1 LGADGLSCSIV
12 VRAPRA
18 AVRIRPTTIH
28 LQKWIAAGIALV
40 LLALGLTV
48 AARRTPLRRREAA
61 LRPGSAPAP
70 GPASEISRLPIEQWT
85 PRFIELERAGEWGTL
100 ATQLDALRD
109 AHPDLYHASR
119 LGYLHG
125 RALLEAARLG
135 DAATALEPFLVPGHP
150 LRDLALHYRAQIVEE
165 QGHDDEAA
173 RLREELVFQ
182 YPQATWRDG
191 AITDLAV
198 HIQAHGTVAQMEEF
212 AKRLA
217 PTVDAARRRDLEAR
231 RVEMLQT
238 SGDAAPAVAFGIRLL
253 KEELAD
259 DPAERV
265 ARALDHPELVKR
277 MKPDEWMLL
286 GESLRNHRHYDRA
299 IEVLGKALDRLPAR
313 RDDLLFALGRA
324 HFGAERYAEA
334 EKLYLRG
341 AAQARTDETRAT
353 FYYHAS
359 RAAQLL
365 GDDTRAEQEMTQAI
379 KAAGPGKPARKPA
392 RRPAKRAQM
401 SRLPENLDARIV
413 PVALVRRT
421 PRARKPTRRRKSP
434 PAARAG
440 PPSPITSLS
449 PGASALVQRL
459 RTRLAQKRY
468 AEAEA
473 DLRYAVQRFPREAAA
488 DATIAYG
495 VALVAAGRSADAL
508 TALQA
513 VAHPSDRYVASEVD
527 YWQARAHEASAP
539 AQALGEYLQVL
550 RAPVP
555 THFAYFARRR
565 VADATLA
572 PRLAEELKPRVAEI
586 ERLLAAGDFDA
597 AREVQTD
604 VVLLGPATD
613 RAREVEKLRGIYEK
627 LPRYREVLELKPYDF
642 PRFPLPTPPT
652 PENAPAGTPTPG
664 AEPQRL
670 DLLLAM
676 GLFDDAIDLV
686 PVRWGLSPPAAAL
699 TRSLALHLGAAP
711 RGSIY
716 AAEVL
721 MRSVPDDFVPEL
733 LPRTVR
739 ELLYPRY
746 FYDRIVAEAKKH
758 GADPRLVLSVMRE
771 ESRFDP
777 RAKSA
782 AAARGLLQFII
793 ATARDVG
800 RTLGLVDVNSE
811 DLYDPAIVIQLGAKY
826 VADLSKQF
834 EGDPYRTAAAYN
846 AGPNQVK
853 LWWRLSPEPRPDALF
868 SSISFDETKNYV
880 RKVLNSYERYGEIY
894 EQSGP
899 AGGLRLEP

>member
-1 LGADGLSCSIV
+1 M
-12 VRAPRA
+12 RAGGFF
-18 AVRIRPTTIH
+18 RPLFTPPYFPI
-28 LQKWIAAGIALV
+28 IAAGIALV

-48 AARRTPLRRREAA
+48 AARRAPLRRREPAP
-61 LRPGSAPAP
+61 LPGSARGQAQAP
-70 GPASEISRLPIEQWT
+70 EVSQLPVEQWT
-85 PRFIELERAGEWGTL
+85 PRFIELERAGEWKAL
-100 ATQLDALRD
+100 ASQLDAVRD
-109 AHPDLYHASR
+109 AHPDLYEASR

-125 RALLEAARLG
+125 RALLEAARLA
-135 DAATALEPFLVPGHP
+135 DAAKVLEPFLAPGHP
-150 LRDLALHYRAQIVEE
+150 LRDLALHYRAQIAEE
-165 QGHDDEAA
+165 QGRDDEAA
-173 RLREELVFQ
+173 RLREELVFE
-182 YPQATWRDG
+182 YPQATWRDS
-191 AITDLAV
+191 AITDVAG
-198 HIQAHGTVAQMEEF
+198 HIQARGTAAQMEEF

-231 RVEMLQT
+231 RVEMLQAA
-238 SGDAAPAVAFGIRLL
+238 GDAAPAVALGIRLL

-286 GESLRNHRHYDRA
+286 GESLRSHRHYDPA
-299 IEVLGKALDRLPAR
+299 IGVLSKALDRLPAR

-334 EKLYLRG
+334 EKLYLKGAAEARG
-341 AAQARTDETRAT
+341 AETKAT

-365 GDDTRAEQEMTQAI
+365 GDDGRAEQEMTQAI
-379 KAAGPGKPARKPA
+379 KAAGPGPPARKPA
-392 RRPAKRAQM
+392 RRPARRAQM
-401 SRLPENLDARIV
+401 SPLPDARIV
-413 PVALVRRT
+413 PVALVRKT
-421 PRARKPTRRRKSP
+421 PRAKKATRRGKKST
-434 PAARAG
+434 AARAG
-440 PPSPITSLS
+440 PPSPIISLS

-459 RTRLAQKRY
+459 RTRLAQKRS

-495 VALVAAGRSADAL
+495 VALLAAGRNAEAL

-513 VAHPSDRYVASEVD
+513 VTHPSDRYVASEVD

-565 VADATLA
+565 VAGPALA
-572 PRLAEELKPRVAEI
+572 PRLAEELKPRVAEVD
-586 ERLLAAGDFDA
+586 RLLAAGDFDA

-613 RAREVEKLRGIYEK
+613 RAREIGKLRGIYEK
-627 LPRYREVLELKPYDF
+627 LPRYREVLELKPYDL
-642 PRFPLPTPPT
+642 PRFPLPTPA
-652 PENAPAGTPTPG
+652 PENAPTSSPLPA
-664 AEPQRL
+664 AEPHRL

-733 LPRTVR
+733 LPRIIR

-746 FYDRIVAEAKKH
+746 FYDLIVAEAKKH

-793 ATARDVG
+793 TTARDVG
-800 RTLGLVDVNSE
+800 RSLGLVDVNSE

-826 VADLSKQF
+826 VADLSKRF
-834 EGDPYRTAAAYN
+834 DGDPYRTAAAYN

-853 LWWRLSPEPRPDALF
+853 LWSRLSPEPRPDALF

-880 RKVLNSYERYGEIY
+880 RKVLNSYERYAEIY
-894 EQSGP
+894 EQAGP
-899 AGGLRLEP
+899 TGGLRLEP

>member
-1 LGADGLSCSIV
+1 M
-12 VRAPRA
+12 
-18 AVRIRPTTIH
+18 
-28 LQKWIAAGIALV
+28 QKWIAAAIAVV

-61 LRPGSAPAP
+61 PLPGSAPAP
-70 GPASEISRLPIEQWT
+70 VQASEISRLPIEQWT
-85 PRFIELERAGEWGTL
+85 PRFIELERAGEWKAL
-100 ATQLDALRD
+100 ATQLDAVRD
-109 AHPDLYHASR
+109 AHPDLYDASR

-135 DAATALEPFLVPGHP
+135 DAAKALEPFLAPGHP
-150 LRDLALHYRAQIVEE
+150 LRDLALHYRAQIAEE

-182 YPQATWRDG
+182 YPQTTWRDG

-198 HIQAHGTVAQMEEF
+198 HIQAHGTLAQMEEF

-217 PTVDAARRRDLEAR
+217 PTVDAGRRRDLEAR
-231 RVEMLQT
+231 RVEMLQA
-238 SGDAAPAVAFGIRLL
+238 SGDAAPAVAPGIRLL

-259 DPAERV
+259 DPAERA

-286 GESLRNHRHYDRA
+286 GESLRSHRHYDRA
-299 IEVLGKALDRLPAR
+299 IEVLGKVLDRLPAR

-324 HFGAERYAEA
+324 HFGAERYADA
-334 EKLYLRG
+334 ETLYMKG
-341 AAQARTDETRAT
+341 AAQARTGETRAT

-392 RRPAKRAQM
+392 RRPPKRAQM
-401 SRLPENLDARIV
+401 SPLPEVRGARIV
-413 PVALVRRT
+413 PVALVRKT
-421 PRARKPTRRRKSP
+421 PRAKKATRRGKKSP
-434 PAARAG
+434 PARAG
-440 PPSPITSLS
+440 PPSPIISLS

-495 VALVAAGRSADAL
+495 VALVAAGRSAEAL

-513 VAHPSDRYVASEVD
+513 LAHPSDRYVASEVD

-565 VADATLA
+565 VADPALA
-572 PRLAEELKPRVAEI
+572 ARLAEELKARVAEVD
-586 ERLLAAGDFDA
+586 RLLAAADFDG

-604 VVLLGPATD
+604 VVLLGSAAD

-627 LPRYREVLELKPYDF
+627 LPRYREVLDLKPYDF
-642 PRFPLPTPPT
+642 PRFPLPTPSA
-652 PENAPAGTPTPG
+652 PENAPAISPQP
-664 AEPQRL
+664 APEPQRL

-721 MRSVPDDFVPEL
+721 MRSVPDDFIPEL

-826 VADLSKQF
+826 VADLSNQF
-834 EGDPYRTAAAYN
+834 EGDAYRTAAAYN
-846 AGPNQVK
+846 AGPNQVR

>member
-1 LGADGLSCSIV
+1 M
-12 VRAPRA
+12 RAGGYFRRVFTPPYFP
-18 AVRIRPTTIH
+18 I
-28 LQKWIAAGIALV
+28 IAAGIALV

-48 AARRTPLRRREAA
+48 AARRAPLRRREPTPLSGAA
-61 LRPGSAPAP
+61 RAPAQAP
-70 GPASEISRLPIEQWT
+70 EISQLLVERWT
-85 PRFIELERAGEWGTL
+85 PLFIEPERAREWKAL
-100 ATQLDALRD
+100 ATQLDAFRD
-109 AHPDLYHASR
+109 AHRDLYEASR

-125 RALLEAARLG
+125 RALLEASRLG
-135 DAATALEPFLVPGHP
+135 DAAAALEPFLAPGHP
-150 LRDLALHYRAQIVEE
+150 LRDLALHYRAQIAEE

-173 RLREELVFQ
+173 RRREELVFQ
-182 YPQATWRDG
+182 YPQATWRDS

-198 HIQAHGTVAQMEEF
+198 HIQAHGTAAQMEEF

-217 PTVDAARRRDLEAR
+217 PTVDASRRRDLEAR
-231 RVEMLQT
+231 RVEMLHAP
-238 SGDAAPAVAFGIRLL
+238 GDAAQAVALGVRLL

-286 GESLRNHRHYDRA
+286 GESLRSHRHYDRA
-299 IEVLGKALDRLPAR
+299 IEVLSKALDRLPSR

-324 HFGAERYAEA
+324 HFGAEHYAEA
-334 EKLYLRG
+334 EKVYLRG
-341 AAQARTDETRAT
+341 AARARAGDTKAT

-365 GDDTRAEQEMTQAI
+365 GDDARAEQQMTQAI
-379 KAAGPGKPARKPA
+379 KAAGPVKPARKSA
-392 RRPAKRAQM
+392 RRGSRRRAETLSPMPDVRAARVVLASLAPRKR
-401 SRLPENLDARIV
+401 
-413 PVALVRRT
+413 T
-421 PRARKPTRRRKSP
+421 TRRGKP
-434 PAARAG
+434 KPAPRPG
-440 PPSPITSLS
+440 PPSPMTSTT

-459 RTRLAQKRY
+459 RTRLAQRRY

-473 DLRYAVQRFPREAAA
+473 DLRFAFQRFRSEAAA

-495 VALVAAGRSADAL
+495 VALVAAGRSAEAL

-513 VAHPSDRYVASEVD
+513 LAHPSDRYVAAEVD
-527 YWQARAHEASAP
+527 YWQGRAHEAAAP

-565 VADATLA
+565 VADPALA
-572 PRLAEELKPRVAEI
+572 GKLAEELKARVAEVD
-586 ERLLAAGDFDA
+586 RLLAAGDFEA

-604 VVLLGPATD
+604 VVLLGSAAD
-613 RAREVEKLRGIYEK
+613 RAREVEKLRSIYEK
-627 LPRYREVLELKPYDF
+627 LPRYREVLDLKPYDF
-642 PRFPLPTPPT
+642 PRFPLPMAPA

-664 AEPQRL
+664 AEPPRL

-699 TRSLALHLGAAP
+699 TRSLALQLGAAP

-721 MRSVPDDFVPEL
+721 MRSVPNDFVPEL
-733 LPRTVR
+733 LPRTLR

-800 RTLGLVDVNSE
+800 RTLGFVDVNSE

-834 EGDPYRTAAAYN
+834 DGDPYRTAAAYN
-846 AGPNQVK
+846 AGPNQVR
-853 LWWRLSPEPRPDALF
+853 LWWRLSPEPRPDAFF
-868 SSISFDETKNYV
+868 SSVSFDETKNYV

-899 AGGLRLEP
+899 TGGLRLEP

>member
-1 LGADGLSCSIV
+1 M
-12 VRAPRA
+12 RAGGFF
-18 AVRIRPTTIH
+18 RPVFTPPYFPI
-28 LQKWIAAGIALV
+28 IAAAIAVV

-48 AARRTPLRRREAA
+48 AARRAPLRRRE
-61 LRPGSAPAP
+61 PAP
-70 GPASEISRLPIEQWT
+70 LSGAARAQAPPPDISRLPIEQWT
-85 PRFIELERAGEWGTL
+85 PRFIELERAGEWKAL
-100 ATQLDALRD
+100 ATQLDAVHD
-109 AHPDLYHASR
+109 AHPNLYETSR

-125 RALLEAARLG
+125 RALFEAARLG
-135 DAATALEPFLVPGHP
+135 DAAKALEPFLAPGHP
-150 LRDLALHYRAQIVEE
+150 LRDLALHYGAQIAEE
-165 QGHDDEAA
+165 QGRDDEAA
-173 RLREELVFQ
+173 RLREELVFE
-182 YPQATWRDG
+182 YPQATWRDS

-198 HIQAHGTVAQMEEF
+198 HIQAHGTVVQIEEL

-217 PTVDAARRRDLEAR
+217 PTVDAARRRELEAR
-231 RVEMLQT
+231 RVEMLPAA
-238 SGDAAPAVAFGIRLL
+238 GDAAQAVALGVRLL
-253 KEELAD
+253 KEDLAD

-265 ARALDHPELVKR
+265 ARALDHPEFVRR

-286 GESLRNHRHYDRA
+286 GESLRSHRHYDRA
-299 IEVLGKALDRLPAR
+299 IDVLSKALDRLPSR

-334 EKLYLRG
+334 EKLYVKG
-341 AAQARTDETRAT
+341 AAQARTGETRAT
-353 FYYHAS
+353 FYHHAS

-365 GDDTRAEQEMTQAI
+365 GDDTRAEQEMAQAI

-392 RRPAKRAQM
+392 RRGSRRRAETL
-401 SRLPENLDARIV
+401 SPIPDVRAARIV
-413 PVALVRRT
+413 LASLAPRKRT
-421 PRARKPTRRRKSP
+421 TRRGKP
-434 PAARAG
+434 KPAARAT
-440 PPSPITSLS
+440 PPSPMTSAS

-468 AEAEA
+468 AEAAA
-473 DLRYAVQRFPREAAA
+473 DLGYAFRRFPGEAAA

-495 VALVAAGRSADAL
+495 VALVAAGRSAEAL

-513 VAHPSDRYVASEVD
+513 LAHPSDRYVAAEVD

-565 VADATLA
+565 LADPALA
-572 PRLAEELKPRVAEI
+572 ARLGEELKARVAEVD
-586 ERLLAAGDFDA
+586 RLLAAGDFDA

-627 LPRYREVLELKPYDF
+627 LPRYREVLDLKPYDF
-642 PRFPLPTPPT
+642 PRFPLPMAPA
-652 PENAPAGTPTPG
+652 PENAPAGTPTQG

-670 DLLLAM
+670 DVLLAM

-686 PVRWGLSPPAAAL
+686 PVRWGLSPAAAAL

-721 MRSVPDDFVPEL
+721 MRSVPDDFIPEL
-733 LPRTVR
+733 LPRTLR

-800 RTLGLVDVNSE
+800 RTLGLVDVSSE

-834 EGDPYRTAAAYN
+834 EGDPYRIAAAYN
-846 AGPNQVK
+846 AGPNQVR
-853 LWWRLSPEPRPDALF
+853 LWWRLSPAPWPDSLF

-894 EQSGP
+894 DQAGP
-899 AGGLRLEP
+899 TGGLRIEP

>member
-1 LGADGLSCSIV
+1 M
-12 VRAPRA
+12 
-18 AVRIRPTTIH
+18 
-28 LQKWIAAGIALV
+28 QKLVAAGIAV
-40 LLALGLTV
+40 ILLALGLTV
-48 AARRTPLRRREAA
+48 AARRSPRRRREPAP
-61 LRPGSAPAP
+61 LPGSQRAQAE
-70 GPASEISRLPIEQWT
+70 ALDLSRLPIEQWT
-85 PRFIELERAGEWGTL
+85 PRFIELERAAEWKSL
-100 ATQLDALRD
+100 AAQLDALRD
-109 AHPDLYHASR
+109 AQPDLYQASR

-135 DAATALEPFLVPGHP
+135 DAARALEPFLAPGHP
-150 LRDLALHYRAQIVEE
+150 LRDLALHYRAQIAEE
-165 QGHDDEAA
+165 QGHAEEAA

-182 YPQATWRDG
+182 YPQATWRDS
-191 AITDLAV
+191 AITDLAGQV
-198 HIQAHGTVAQMEEF
+198 QARGTPEQMEEL

-217 PTVDAARRRDLEAR
+217 PTIDATRRRDLDAR
-231 RVEMLQT
+231 RVEMLQAA
-238 SGDAAPAVAFGIRLL
+238 GGAAPAVALGVRLL
-253 KEELAD
+253 KEELDD

-265 ARALDHPELVKR
+265 ARALDHPDLVKR
-277 MKPDEWMLL
+277 MKPEEWMLL
-286 GESLRNHRHYDRA
+286 GESLRSHRHYDRA
-299 IEVLGKALDRLPAR
+299 VEILTKALDRLPAR
-313 RDDLLFALGRA
+313 REDLLFALGRA

-334 EKLYLRG
+334 EKLYLKG
-341 AAQARTDETRAT
+341 AAVARPGDTQAT

-365 GDDTRAEQEMTQAI
+365 GDDARAEQEMTQAI
-379 KAAGPGKPARKPA
+379 KVAGPGRPARRPARKPA
-392 RRPAKRAQM
+392 AKKRAELL
-401 SRLPENLDARIV
+401 SPA
-413 PVALVRRT
+413 PVAAGPRVVLASLAPRRRT
-421 PRARKPTRRRKSP
+421 GRKARAQPAPRAS
-434 PAARAG
+434 
-440 PPSPITSLS
+440 PPSPLTSAS
-449 PGASALVQRL
+449 GGAAALVQRL

-473 DLRYAVQRFPREAAA
+473 DLRYARQRFAREAEA
-488 DATIAYG
+488 DATVAYG
-495 VALVAAGRSADAL
+495 AALVAAGRGAEAL
-508 TALQA
+508 IALQGLP
-513 VAHPSDRYVASEVD
+513 HPSDRYLASEID
-527 YWQARAHEASAP
+527 YWQARAQEADDV
-539 AQALGEYLQVL
+539 AQALAEYLQVL

-565 VADATLA
+565 VAEPALA
-572 PRLAEELKPRVAEI
+572 ARLAEELKTRTAEVDRRV
-586 ERLLAAGDFDA
+586 AAGDFET
-597 AREVQTD
+597 ARPIQTD
-604 VVLLGPATD
+604 VVLLASDAD
-613 RAREVEKLRGIYEK
+613 RPREVENLRGIYEK
-627 LPRYREVLELKPYDF
+627 LPRYREVLELKPDDF
-642 PRFPLPTPPT
+642 PRFPLPVPPL
-652 PENAPAGTPTPG
+652 PESAPPSSPAPAR
-664 AEPQRL
+664 EPQRL

-686 PVRWGLSPPAAAL
+686 PVRWGLTPPAAAL

-733 LPRTVR
+733 LPRTLR

-800 RTLGLVDVNSE
+800 RTLGLVDLNAE
-811 DLYDPAIVIQLGAKY
+811 DLYDPAVVIQLGAKY
-826 VADLSKQF
+826 VADLSAQF
-834 EGDPYRTAAAYN
+834 DRDPYRTAAAYN

-894 EQSGP
+894 ERAGP
-899 AGGLRLEP
+899 TGGLRIEP

>member
-1 LGADGLSCSIV
+1 M
-12 VRAPRA
+12 
-18 AVRIRPTTIH
+18 
-28 LQKWIAAGIALV
+28 
-40 LLALGLTV
+40 
-48 AARRTPLRRREAA
+48 
-61 LRPGSAPAP
+61 
-70 GPASEISRLPIEQWT
+70 
-85 PRFIELERAGEWGTL
+85 
-100 ATQLDALRD
+100 
-109 AHPDLYHASR
+109 
-119 LGYLHG
+119 
-125 RALLEAARLG
+125 
-135 DAATALEPFLVPGHP
+135 
-150 LRDLALHYRAQIVEE
+150 
-165 QGHDDEAA
+165 
-173 RLREELVFQ
+173 EEL
-182 YPQATWRDG
+182 
-191 AITDLAV
+191 
-198 HIQAHGTVAQMEEF
+198 

-217 PTVDAARRRDLEAR
+217 PTIDAARRRDLEAR
-231 RVEMLQT
+231 RVEMLQAA
-238 SGDAAPAVAFGIRLL
+238 GDAAAVAIGVRLL
-253 KEELAD
+253 KEEQAD

-265 ARALDHPELVKR
+265 ARALDHPELLKR

-286 GESLRNHRHYDRA
+286 GESLRSHRHYDRA
-299 IEVLGKALDRLPAR
+299 VEILAKALDRLPSR
-313 RDDLLFALGRA
+313 REDLLFALGRA

-334 EKLYLRG
+334 EKLYMNG
-341 AAQARTDETRAT
+341 TTIAHSGEAKAT

-365 GDDTRAEQEMTQAI
+365 GDDARAEQEMTQAI
-379 KAAGPGKPARKPA
+379 KAAGPGKPARKTGQKA
-392 RRPAKRAQM
+392 AAKPRAEAL
-401 SRLPENLDARIV
+401 SPLPDMREARIV
-413 PVALVRRT
+413 PAVL
-421 PRARKPTRRRKSP
+421 ARKRTTRRGKRKAVAPGVS
-434 PAARAG
+434 
-440 PPSPITSLS
+440 PSPMTSAS
-449 PGASALVQRL
+449 GGAAALVQRL

-468 AEAEA
+468 AEAAA
-473 DLRYAVQRFPREAAA
+473 DLRYAFQRFPREASA
-488 DATIAYG
+488 DATIAYA

-508 TALQA
+508 AALQA
-513 VAHPSDRYVASEVD
+513 LAHPSDRYVASEID
-527 YWQARAHEASAP
+527 YWQARAREAGGP
-539 AQALGEYLQVL
+539 AQALGGYLQVL

-565 VADATLA
+565 AADPALA
-572 PRLAEELKPRVAEI
+572 ARLAEELKDRAAGVD
-586 ERLLAAGDFDA
+586 RMLAAGDLEA
-597 AREVQTD
+597 ARPIQTD
-604 VVLLGPATD
+604 VVLLAPASD

-642 PRFPLPTPPT
+642 PRFPLPAPPA
-652 PENAPAGTPTPG
+652 PENGPASSPLPA

-721 MRSVPDDFVPEL
+721 MRSVPDDFIPEL
-733 LPRTVR
+733 LPRTLG

-746 FYDRIVAEAKKH
+746 FHDLIVAQAKKH
-758 GADPRLVLSVMRE
+758 GADARLVLAVMRE

-800 RTLGLVDVNSE
+800 RTLGLVDLNAE
-811 DLYDPAIVIQLGAKY
+811 DLYDPAIIVQLGAKY

-834 EGDPYRTAAAYN
+834 EGDRYRTAAAYN

-853 LWWRLSPEPRPDALF
+853 LWWRLSPEPVPDAFF

-894 EQSGP
+894 EEAGP
-899 AGGLRLEP
+899 AGGLRVEP

>member
-1 LGADGLSCSIV
+1 M
-12 VRAPRA
+12 RAGGFL
-18 AVRIRPTTIH
+18 RPIFTPPYFPI
-28 LQKWIAAGIALV
+28 IAASIAVV

-48 AARRTPLRRREAA
+48 AARRSPLRRREPAA
-61 LRPGSAPAP
+61 LPGEARAQ
-70 GPASEISRLPIEQWT
+70 AQATEISRLPVEQWT
-85 PRFIELERAGEWGTL
+85 PRFIELERAGEWKTL
-100 ATQLDALRD
+100 ATQLDTVRD
-109 AHPDLYHASR
+109 AHPDLYEASR

-125 RALLEAARLG
+125 RALLEAERLG
-135 DAATALEPFLVPGHP
+135 DAAKALEPFLAPGHP
-150 LRDLALHYRAQIVEE
+150 LRDLALHYRAQIAEE

-173 RLREELVFQ
+173 RLRDELVLQ
-182 YPQATWRDG
+182 YPQATWRDS
-191 AITDLAV
+191 AMTDLAV
-198 HIQAHGTVAQMEEF
+198 HIQAHGTAAQIEEF

-217 PTVDAARRRDLEAR
+217 PTVEAARRRDLEAR
-231 RVEMLQT
+231 RVEMLQAA
-238 SGDAAPAVAFGIRLL
+238 GDAAPAVALGIRLL

-259 DPAERV
+259 DPAERA

-286 GESLRNHRHYDRA
+286 GESLRSHRHYDRA
-299 IEVLGKALDRLPAR
+299 IDVLGKALDRLPSR

-334 EKLYLRG
+334 EKLYVKG
-341 AAQARTDETRAT
+341 AAQARAGEAKAT

-365 GDDTRAEQEMTQAI
+365 GDDARAEQEMTQAI
-379 KAAGPGKPARKPA
+379 KAAGPGRPARKPA
-392 RRPAKRAQM
+392 RRPAKKRAELLLPTPLVPEPRIVFASLAPRKRATRRARAQ
-401 SRLPENLDARIV
+401 
-413 PVALVRRT
+413 PVA
-421 PRARKPTRRRKSP
+421 RAAPASP
-434 PAARAG
+434 MANASGAAA
-440 PPSPITSLS
+440 
-449 PGASALVQRL
+449 ALVQRL

-468 AEAEA
+468 GEAEA
-473 DLRYAVQRFPREAAA
+473 DLRFAFQRFPGEAAA

-495 VALVAAGRSADAL
+495 VALVAAGRSAEAL

-513 VAHPSDRYVASEVD
+513 LAHPSDRYVASEVD
-527 YWQARAHEASAP
+527 YWQGRAHEAAAP
-539 AQALGEYLQVL
+539 AQALGGYLQVL

-565 VADATLA
+565 VADPALA
-572 PRLAEELKPRVAEI
+572 ARLAEELKARVTEVD
-586 ERLLAAGDFDA
+586 RLLAEGDLEA

-604 VVLLGPATD
+604 VVLLTPAAD
-613 RAREVEKLRGIYEK
+613 RSREVEKLRGLYEK
-627 LPRYREVLELKPYDF
+627 LPRYREVLDLKPYDF
-642 PRFPLPTPPT
+642 PRFPLPTPPA
-652 PENAPAGTPTPG
+652 PENAPAAAPTPG

-699 TRSLALHLGAAP
+699 TRSLALHLGAGP

-721 MRSVPDDFVPEL
+721 MRSVPDDFIPEL
-733 LPRTVR
+733 LPRTLR

-746 FYDRIVAEAKKH
+746 FYDRIVAEAKKQ

-793 ATARDVG
+793 TTARDVG
-800 RTLGLVDVNSE
+800 RTLGLVDVSSE

-826 VADLSKQF
+826 VADLSKEF

-846 AGPNQVK
+846 AGPNQVR
-853 LWWRLSPEPRPDALF
+853 LWWRLAPEPRPDAFF
-868 SSISFDETKNYV
+868 SSVSFDETKNYV

-899 AGGLRLEP
+899 TGGLRLEP

>member
-1 LGADGLSCSIV
+1 MGVDGLSDAIA
-12 VRAPRA
+12 VRAPGGA
-18 AVRIRPTTIH
+18 PTAGPH
-28 LQKWIAAGIALV
+28 AKPLQKWIAAGIAVV

-48 AARRTPLRRREAA
+48 AARRSPLRRRE
-61 LRPGSAPAP
+61 PAP
-70 GPASEISRLPIEQWT
+70 LSASARAQAQASEIGRLPVEQWT
-85 PRFIELERAGEWGTL
+85 ARFIELERAGQWKAL
-100 ATQLDALRD
+100 ATQLDGVHD
-109 AHPDLYHASR
+109 AQPDLYEASR

-135 DAATALEPFLVPGHP
+135 DAAKALEPFLAPGHS
-150 LRDLALHYRAQIVEE
+150 LRDLALHYRAQVAEE

-198 HIQAHGTVAQMEEF
+198 HIQAHGTVAQMEEL
-212 AKRLA
+212 AKRLG

-231 RVEMLQT
+231 RVEMLQA
-238 SGDAAPAVAFGIRLL
+238 SGNAAQAAALGIRLL

-286 GESLRNHRHYDRA
+286 GESLRSHRHYDRA
-299 IEVLGKALDRLPAR
+299 VEVLGKALDRLPSR

-334 EKLYLRG
+334 EKLYLKG
-341 AAQARTDETRAT
+341 AAEGRAGETRAT

-365 GDDTRAEQEMTQAI
+365 GDDARAEQEMTQAI

-392 RRPAKRAQM
+392 RHGRISPRPEVR
-401 SRLPENLDARIV
+401 EARIV
-413 PVALVRRT
+413 PAALPRRA
-421 PRARKPTRRRKSP
+421 PRARKATRRRKSP

-440 PPSPITSLS
+440 PPSPIISLS

-473 DLRYAVQRFPREAAA
+473 DLRYAFQRFPREAAA

-495 VALVAAGRSADAL
+495 VALVAAGRSAEAL

-513 VAHPSDRYVASEVD
+513 LAHPSDRYVASEVD

-550 RAPVP
+550 HAPVP

-565 VADATLA
+565 VADPALA
-572 PRLAEELKPRVAEI
+572 PRLAEELKARIAEVD
-586 ERLLAAGDFDA
+586 RLLAAGDVDA

-604 VVLLGPATD
+604 VVLLGPPPD

-627 LPRYREVLELKPYDF
+627 RPRYREVLELKPYDF
-642 PRFPLPTPPT
+642 PRFPLPAPPA
-652 PENAPAGTPTPG
+652 PESLRAGASAHG

-686 PVRWGLSPPAAAL
+686 PVRWGLSPPTAAL

-711 RGSIY
+711 RSSIY

-721 MRSVPDDFVPEL
+721 MRSVPDDFIPEL
-733 LPRTVR
+733 LPRTLR

-746 FYDRIVAEAKKH
+746 FYELIVAEAKKH

-800 RTLGLVDVNSE
+800 RTLGLVDVSSE
-811 DLYDPAIVIQLGAKY
+811 DLYDPAIVIRLGAKY

-846 AGPNQVK
+846 AGPHQVE

-894 EQSGP
+894 EQAGP

>member
-1 LGADGLSCSIV
+1 MGADGLSDAIAVC
-12 VRAPRA
+12 APGA
-18 AVRIRPTTIH
+18 APTAGPYTKP
-28 LQKWIAAGIALV
+28 LPKWALAGIALV
-40 LLALGLTV
+40 LIALGLTL
-48 AARRTPLRRREAA
+48 AARRSPLRRREPAP
-61 LRPGSAPAP
+61 LPGSARAQAPAP
-70 GPASEISRLPIEQWT
+70 ELARLPVEQWT
-85 PRFIELERAGEWGTL
+85 ARFIELEQAREWKAL
-100 ATQLDALRD
+100 AAQLDGVRA
-109 AHPDLYHASR
+109 AHPGLYEAWR
-119 LGYLHG
+119 MGYLHG

-135 DAATALEPFLVPGHP
+135 DAAKALEPFLAPGHA
-150 LRDLALHYRAQIVEE
+150 LRDLALHYRAQIAEE

-173 RLREELVFQ
+173 RLREELVFE
-182 YPQATWRDG
+182 YPQATWRDS
-191 AITDLAV
+191 AITDLAA
-198 HIQAHGTVAQMEEF
+198 HIQAHGTAAQMEEL

-217 PTVDAARRRDLEAR
+217 PTIDAVRRRDLDAR

-238 SGDAAPAVAFGIRLL
+238 AGDAAPTVALGVRLL
-253 KEELAD
+253 REELGD
-259 DPAERV
+259 DAAERV
-265 ARALDHPELVKR
+265 ARALDHPELLKR
-277 MKPDEWMLL
+277 LKPEEWMLV
-286 GESLRNHRHYDRA
+286 GESLRTHRHYDRA
-299 IEVLGKALDRLPAR
+299 AEVLAKALDRLPSR
-313 RDDLLFALGRA
+313 REDLLFALGRA

-334 EKLYLRG
+334 EKLYLKG
-341 AAQARTDETRAT
+341 AAVARGSETKAT

-365 GDDTRAEQEMTQAI
+365 GDDARAEQEMTEAI
-379 KAAGPGKPARKPA
+379 KAAGPARPARKPA
-392 RRPAKRAQM
+392 RRPARKRAE
-401 SRLPENLDARIV
+401 RLSPTPLVPEPRIV
-413 PVALVRRT
+413 FASLAPRKRATR
-421 PRARKPTRRRKSP
+421 RAR
-434 PAARAG
+434 AQAVARAG
-440 PPSPITSLS
+440 PASPMANAS
-449 PGASALVQRL
+449 GAAAALVQRL

-473 DLRYAVQRFPREAAA
+473 DLRFALQRFPGEAAA

-495 VALVAAGRSADAL
+495 MALVAAGRGADAL
-508 TALQA
+508 AALGA
-513 VAHPSDRYVASEVD
+513 LAHPSDRYVASEVD
-527 YWQARAHEASAP
+527 YWQARAHEAGDP
-539 AQALGEYLQVL
+539 GQALDEYLHVL

-565 VADATLA
+565 VADPARA
-572 PRLAEELKPRVAEI
+572 PRLAEELKNRVAEVD
-586 ERLLAAGDFDA
+586 RLLAAGDFEA
-597 AREVQTD
+597 ARPIQAD
-604 VVLLGPATD
+604 VVLLTPAAD
-613 RAREVEKLRGIYEK
+613 RSREVQKLRGIYEK

-642 PRFPLPTPPT
+642 PRFPLPTPPA
-652 PENAPAGTPTPG
+652 PENAPASSPSPA

-670 DLLLAM
+670 DVLLAM

-686 PVRWGLSPPAAAL
+686 PVRWGLTPPAAAL

-721 MRSVPDDFVPEL
+721 MRSVPDDFIPEL
-733 LPRTVR
+733 LPRTLR

-746 FYDRIVAEAKKH
+746 FYDLIVAEAKKH

-800 RTLGLVDVNSE
+800 RSLGLVDLNAE
-811 DLYDPAIVIQLGAKY
+811 DLYDPVVVIRLGAKY

-834 EGDPYRTAAAYN
+834 DGDPYRTAAAYN
-846 AGPNQVK
+846 AGPNQVR
-853 LWWRLSPEPRPDALF
+853 LWWRLSPEPRPDAFF

-899 AGGLRLEP
+899 TGGLRIEP

>member
-1 LGADGLSCSIV
+1 MRAGGFLRPVFTPPYFPIIGAAI
-12 VRAPRA
+12 
-18 AVRIRPTTIH
+18 AV
-28 LQKWIAAGIALV
+28 V

-48 AARRTPLRRREAA
+48 AARRAPLRRREPAP
-61 LRPGSAPAP
+61 LPGSARGQTQAP
-70 GPASEISRLPIEQWT
+70 EVSQLPIEQWT
-85 PRFIELERAGEWGTL
+85 PRFIELERAGAWRAL
-100 ATQLDALRD
+100 ATQLDAVRD
-109 AHPDLYHASR
+109 AHPDLYGASR

-125 RALLEAARLG
+125 RALLEAARLD
-135 DAATALEPFLVPGHP
+135 DAARALEPFLAPGHP
-150 LRDLALHYRAQIVEE
+150 LRDLALHYRAQIAEE

-173 RLREELVFQ
+173 RLREELVFE
-182 YPQATWRDG
+182 YPQATWRDS
-191 AITDLAV
+191 AITDVAV
-198 HIQAHGTVAQMEEF
+198 HIQARGTVAQMEEF

-217 PTVDAARRRDLEAR
+217 PTVDAGRRRDLEAR
-231 RVEMLQT
+231 RVEMLQAA
-238 SGDAAPAVAFGIRLL
+238 GDAAPAVALGIRLL

-265 ARALDHPELVKR
+265 SRALDHPELVKR

-286 GESLRNHRHYDRA
+286 GESLRSHRHYDPA
-299 IEVLGKALDRLPAR
+299 IAVLSKALDRLPSR

-334 EKLYLRG
+334 EKLYLKGAAEARG
-341 AAQARTDETRAT
+341 AETKAT

-365 GDDTRAEQEMTQAI
+365 GDDARAEQEMTQAI
-379 KAAGPGKPARKPA
+379 QAAGAGKPARQPA
-392 RRPAKRAQM
+392 RKPVRQRAKGAQM
-401 SRLPENLDARIV
+401 SPLPEIRAARIV
-413 PVALVRRT
+413 PVALVRKT
-421 PRARKPTRRRKSP
+421 PRAKKANRRGKKSP

-440 PPSPITSLS
+440 PPSPMISLS

-473 DLRYAVQRFPREAAA
+473 DLRYACQRFPGEAAA
-488 DATIAYG
+488 DATIAYA
-495 VALVAAGRSADAL
+495 VALVAAGRTADAL
-508 TALQA
+508 AAFQAL
-513 VAHPSDRYVASEVD
+513 AHPSDRYVASEVD
-527 YWQARAHEASAP
+527 YWQGRAHEAAAP
-539 AQALGEYLQVL
+539 AQALGDYLQVL

-565 VADATLA
+565 VADPALA
-572 PRLAEELKPRVAEI
+572 ARLAEELKARVAEVD
-586 ERLLAAGDFDA
+586 RRLAAGDIEA

-604 VVLLGPATD
+604 VVLLASAAD
-613 RAREVEKLRGIYEK
+613 RTREVEKLRGIYEK
-627 LPRYREVLELKPYDF
+627 LPRYREVLDLKPYDF
-642 PRFPLPTPPT
+642 PRFPLPTPPA
-652 PENAPAGTPTPG
+652 PENAPASSPLPA

-721 MRSVPDDFVPEL
+721 MRSVPDDLVPEL
-733 LPRTVR
+733 LPRILR

-746 FYDRIVAEAKKH
+746 FYDLIMAEAKKH

-793 ATARDVG
+793 TTARDVG
-800 RTLGLVDVNSE
+800 RSLGLVDVNSE

-834 EGDPYRTAAAYN
+834 DGDPYRTAAAYN
-846 AGPNQVK
+846 AGPHQVK

-894 EQSGP
+894 ERSGP